1 MALTLRSL
9 LLLGGLIGM
18 MTGVRA
24 FPTKHLKDVS
34 CPEGWTQLDC
44 KCYIY
49 QDEERDF
56 ADAEAVCNILG
67 GNLVSITSDLE
78 NAVIRELVTAGIG
91 IASGAGAGVFS
102 PIWIGYHDGVETG
115 NFMWTD
121 GEISSY
127 ENFVSPPPGIST
139 CAGILPTTNGE
150 WVHVSCFSISTYV
163 CSMEAGH

>member
-56 ADAEAVCNILG
+56 ADAEAVCNVLG

-78 NAVIRELVTAGIG
+78 NEVVRALVTAGGG
-91 IASGAGAGVFS
+91 IETEA
-102 PIWIGYHDGVETG
+102 WIGYHDTVESE

-121 GEISSY
+121 GETSNYDNFASGQPMSGSGDCIEMGSNEEWQNDFCSS
-127 ENFVSPPPGIST
+127 EG
-139 CAGILPTTNGE
+139 A
-150 WVHVSCFSISTYV
+150 YV
-163 CSMEAGH
+163 CIMEAGH